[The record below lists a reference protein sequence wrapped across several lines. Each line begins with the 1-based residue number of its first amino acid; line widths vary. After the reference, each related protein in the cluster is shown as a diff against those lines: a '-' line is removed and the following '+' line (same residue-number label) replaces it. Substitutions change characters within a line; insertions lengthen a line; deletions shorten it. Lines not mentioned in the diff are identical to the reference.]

1 MATPT
6 KHTILNK
13 IEDLDTFY
21 NGGKGSGNF
30 GHSGRPGKIGGSGDS
45 SKLSREKSFEADD
58 RKDAE
63 IAKSLGKLYGIDWS
77 STDARRGVDY
87 QIKLLESLGQS
98 QENKGIGLARKR
110 AAKRGWAYSDD
121 DIKTLVEQYKKGS
134 LYRKAMI
141 TAELTDANFHDVV
154 SALVRKDY
162 KPRTLEE
169 YRRDYF

>member
-1 MATPT
+1 MALPT
-6 KHTILNK
+6 KHTMLNK
-13 IEDLDTFY
+13 IEGLDTFY

-30 GHSGRPGKIGGSGDS
+30 GHSGRPGKIGGSGDGSELS
-45 SKLSREKSFEADD
+45 SKRSFEADD
-58 RKDAE
+58 RKDAKTAE
-63 IAKSLGKLYGIDWS
+63 SLGKLDGIDWS

-87 QIKLLESLGQS
+87 QIKLLEALGQFR
-98 QENKGIGLARKR
+98 EDKGVGLAIKR

-121 DIKTLVEQYKKGS
+121 DIRTLVEQYKKGS

-154 SALVRKDY
+154 SALIRKDY
-162 KPRTLEE
+162 KPRTIEE